1 MWPSGNENF
10 SKSVLMFSKAVAELY
25 QIVMRM
31 VAKSYGI
38 EENCESLLESSVHV
52 LRFMKYLCPQGDE
65 GNPLGVVPHTD
76 ISFMTILHE
85 KQVKGLQIKTKE
97 GQWIEVDPSP
107 SSFIVMAGDVCM
119 AWTNGRIEAPYH
131 RVMMQGKEERYSLGI
146 FTFIRGLN
154 IQIPQKLIDEDN
166 PPRFK
171 EFDHYKYIH
180 YHRYTNDGKK
190 SECPIESYCGI
201 N

>member
-1 MWPSGNENF
+1 
-10 SKSVLMFSKAVAELY
+10 
-25 QIVMRM
+25 
-31 VAKSYGI
+31 
-38 EENCESLLESSVHV
+38 
-52 LRFMKYLCPQGDE
+52 
-65 GNPLGVVPHTD
+65 
-76 ISFMTILHE
+76 MTIPHE

-131 RVMMQGKEERYSLGI
+131 MVMMQGKEERYSLGI

-154 IQIPQKLIDEDN
+154 IQILQKLIDEDH

-180 YHRYTNDGKK
+180 YHRYTNVGKK
-190 SECPIESYCGI
+190 SECPIIIEAVIVQNKDATTCLLDHMHVSFKFFLYSNSIYRI
-201 N
+201 NTYKLCKHLQNKGVTTTT